1 MSFKNLT
8 YFAAIGIVGGFVIG
22 IVISMEI
29 SPIIAG
35 LVGGIIIFSILLV
48 SNLFGNKEGINK

>member
-1 MSFKNLT
+1 MSFKSLT

-22 IVISMEI
+22 IAISTEI

-35 LVGGIIIFSILLV
+35 LAGGFIIFLILLI
-48 SNLFGNKEGINK
+48 SNLFGNKEGMNK